1 MKKNNNKKKIFK
13 TLFVIACIMIGISV
27 LALSIFFGE
36 LYFGGDQPDMAQ
48 LGKIHYS
55 LNVYDNEN
63 QVIFDNKSQEYVD
76 YEQIPQL
83 LSDAFIAVED
93 KRFYSHH
100 GVDYVRVAGALISNI
115 KGNRTQG
122 ASTITQQLVKNTYL
136 SSEQTFSRKFKEMQT
151 AIKLEKQLSKEQI
164 LEYYLNML
172 YFGSGEYGVKNASR
186 RFFDK
191 ELSELN
197 ALECAMLAGII
208 KSPTKYNP
216 INNYDNSIA
225 RARVVLKLMSEQNKI
240 SENIYNDYKNSDI
253 VIKNTIIEN
262 TFDKN
267 YLNSTIHEACKL
279 LSLDEKNVLNSGYN
293 VYTYFDANSQNTLS
307 SIISNSD
314 YYQDQSTGGIGII
327 CDNSNYGIKAFASN
341 RNIDNLYEFKR
352 QVGSTIK
359 PLACYAPALDQGLI
373 SPNDKILDEPTSFGN
388 YSPSNYK
395 DKYYGWTSINDCVAN
410 SLNIASVKVMQQVGC
425 QTSADY
431 LQKMNISIAE
441 EDKNLAL
448 ALGGMTYGMN
458 MIELLGGYA
467 TLANYGLYKTPSFIR
482 KITDSNGK
490 VVYDAENTVLTRV
503 FDEQSSYLMTDMLLN
518 CSKNGTA
525 KKLKNLDF
533 DIACKTGTVSM
544 ENKAF
549 NSDIFA
555 VGYTTADTMLF
566 WQGNTAMDSSQTGGG
581 ATTLMLKNFANAYYT
596 DTYPTNFS
604 IPTGIEELNIDKFS
618 YENLN
623 QIVLASQNAPQK
635 SVIKGK
641 FSQKCLPTNKDTTYD
656 RMSID
661 DISFNQSSDSV
672 TINFEYNPKLGY
684 KIYKR
689 DFAKGEYLIQ
699 DIKSNSGQA
708 NIEIGIDKFFG
719 NRITVIPYYID
730 DNNLAIIGTPYKYY
744 SNSLI
749 SGLYS

>member
-1 MKKNNNKKKIFK
+1 
-13 TLFVIACIMIGISV
+13 
-27 LALSIFFGE
+27 
-36 LYFGGDQPDMAQ
+36 MAQ
-48 LGKIHYS
+48 LGKTHYS
-55 LNVYDNEN
+55 LSVYDNED
-63 QVIFDNKSQEYVD
+63 QVILDKKCQEYVD
-76 YEQIPQL
+76 FEQIPQL

-100 GVDYVRVAGALISNI
+100 GIDYIRIAGAMISNA

-151 AIKLEKQLSKEQI
+151 AIKLEKQLSKQQI

-172 YFGSGEYGVKNASR
+172 YFGSGEYGVKSAAK

-197 ALECAMLAGII
+197 ALECAMLAGIV

-216 INNYDNSIA
+216 IHNYDNSIA
-225 RARVVLKLMSEQNKI
+225 RAKVVLKLMLDQEKI
-240 SENIYNDYKNSDI
+240 SQNIYDDYKNYEI
-253 VIKNTIIEN
+253 IIKNTVIEN

-267 YLNSTIHEACKL
+267 YLNSAIHEATKI
-279 LSLDEKNVLNSGYN
+279 LSIDEKNVLNGGYN
-293 VYTYFDANSQNTLS
+293 IYTYFDQNSQNTLYS
-307 SIISNSD
+307 VVSNSD
-314 YYQDQSTGGIGII
+314 YYQDNSTGGIGII

-341 RNIDNLYEFKR
+341 RTIDNIYELRR

-373 SPNDKILDEPTSFGN
+373 SPNDKILDEPTTFGD
-388 YSPSNYK
+388 YSPSNFK
-395 DKYYGWTSINDCVAN
+395 DKYYGWTSVSDCVAN
-410 SLNIASVKVMQQVGC
+410 SLNIASVKIMQQVGC

-431 LQKMNISIAE
+431 LQKMNINVVE

-458 MIELLGGYA
+458 MIELLGGYT

-482 KITDSNGK
+482 KITDNTGK
-490 VVYDAENTVLTRV
+490 VLYNAENTVLTRV

-533 DIACKTGTVSM
+533 QVACKTGTVSM

-555 VGYTTADTMLF
+555 VGYTSSDTMLF
-566 WQGNTAMDSSQTGGG
+566 WQGDNALESSQTGGG
-581 ATTLMLKNFANAYYT
+581 QTTLMLKNFMTSYYT
-596 DTYPTNFS
+596 DSYPTNFS
-604 IPTGIEELNIDKFS
+604 VPNGIEELNIDKFS
-618 YENLN
+618 YEN
-623 QIVLASQNAPQK
+623 
-635 SVIKGK
+635 
-641 FSQKCLPTNKDTTYD
+641 
-656 RMSID
+656 
-661 DISFNQSSDSV
+661 
-672 TINFEYNPKLGY
+672 
-684 KIYKR
+684 
-689 DFAKGEYLIQ
+689 
-699 DIKSNSGQA
+699 
-708 NIEIGIDKFFG
+708 
-719 NRITVIPYYID
+719 
-730 DNNLAIIGTPYKYY
+730 
-744 SNSLI
+744 
-749 SGLYS
+749 